1 MNLVVPSNKGLL
13 WHLPLQPN
21 PHLGIGC
28 KMMGHPT
35 PWVSGDRGGGGLVG
49 GLLLHRNVIKNEIIQ
64 LKNYNHWKIKV

>member
-21 PHLGIGC
+21 PHLGNGC

-35 PWVSGDRGGGGLVG
+35 PWVSGDWGGGGG
-49 GLLLHRNVIKNEIIQ
+49 GCYIEMLSKM
-64 LKNYNHWKIKV
+64 K